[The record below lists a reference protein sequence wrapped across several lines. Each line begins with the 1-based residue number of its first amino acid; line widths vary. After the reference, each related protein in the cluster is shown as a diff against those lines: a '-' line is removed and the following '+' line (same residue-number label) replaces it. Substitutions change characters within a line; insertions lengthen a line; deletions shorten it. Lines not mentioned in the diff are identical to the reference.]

1 MKRYDFARW
10 LIVFTLMAG
19 IHFTFTTLTAA
30 QSGRKR
36 PPAPPSQGPRIETQ
50 DGKSP
55 GRGEE
60 KPADRPLS
68 DSTPTEVSD
77 DGTIKLDTFLVT
89 IPVSVTDQSGKF
101 VPDLVKRE
109 FHVFEDGVEQEIES
123 FESVETPFHVALVI
137 DTSNSTRFRL
147 EDIQDAAVGFVN
159 QLRPDDEVMVVSFDS
174 DVKIEC
180 EFTSDR
186 RRLRDAIFQ
195 TRTGGSTKLYEAV
208 DQVLDRW
215 MSRIQGRKAVVLFT
229 DGVDTS
235 SRRANAQHTLG
246 LAEESDTIFYPIRYD
261 TELSDPSG
269 VIINRPGQLP
279 PIFRNPWPTPNPR
292 TRRRW
297 PLTQWVTPQW
307 PQGRWP
313 APGGGRGGGT
323 QAGDYRRGA
332 QYLQDLADRTGG
344 RLYQADTLDSVS
356 RAFTQIADE
365 LRHQYRLSYYPTNS
379 RKDGAWRK
387 IKVRVDRPSLA
398 VRSRDGYKAAMETQA
413 SVPEQQPD
421 GERPRMKRKQNLAV
435 K

>member
-1 MKRYDFARW
+1 MKRYDIARW

-19 IHFTFTTLTAA
+19 IYFTFTSLTAA

-36 PPAPPSQGPRIETQ
+36 QPAPPSQGPKYETQ
-50 DGKSP
+50 EQKPPGKS
-55 GRGEE
+55 EE
-60 KPADRPLS
+60 RSADKPLS
-68 DSTPTEVSD
+68 DDTPTEVSD

-101 VPDLVKRE
+101 VPDLVKRQ
-109 FHVFEDGVEQEIES
+109 FHIYEEGVEQEIES

-147 EDIQDAAVGFVN
+147 EDIQDAAVNFVN
-159 QLRPDDEVMVVSFDS
+159 QLREDDEVMVVSFDS

-208 DQVLDRW
+208 DQVLDRR

-235 SRRANAQHTLG
+235 SRRANATNTLEM
-246 LAEESDTIFYPIRYD
+246 AEESDTIFYPIRYD
-261 TELSDPSG
+261 TEETGPGG
-269 VIINRPGQLP
+269 VIINRPGQTP
-279 PIFRNPWPTPNPR
+279 PIFRNPWPIPNPR
-292 TRRRW
+292 SRRRW

-313 APGGGRGGGT
+313 SPGGGRGGG
-323 QAGDYRRGA
+323 QVGDYRRGA

-344 RLYQADTLDSVS
+344 RLYQADTLSGLS
-356 RAFTQIADE
+356 SAFSQIADE

-379 RKDGAWRK
+379 RKDGTYRK
-387 IKVRVDRPSLA
+387 IKVRVDRSYLV
-398 VRSRDGYKAAMETQA
+398 VRSRDGYKAAMDTQA
-413 SVPEQQPD
+413 SAPDQQQD
-421 GERPRMKRKQNLAV
+421 GERPRMRRKQNLAV